1 MVDIKGNIAAVRQ
14 DIAEA
19 AVRTGRNVPAI
30 KIIAV
35 TKTIAVDKIKTAIEA
50 GLTALGENRVQEM
63 TAKMPELPADIEW
76 HLIGH
81 LQTNKVKYI
90 ADRVSMIHSMESL
103 ALAKEIDRRGS
114 RLGRRIPV
122 LVQVN
127 VAGETAKFGL
137 RPGEV
142 ADFVAEVGSYP
153 GLAVSGLMT
162 MAPYVADPEEA
173 RPVFRELREL
183 GDRLKTMGIP
193 GVTMDYLSMGMSNDY
208 KIAVEEGANLLRIGS
223 RIFGERY

>member
-19 AVRTGRNVPAI
+19 AVRTGRDDRAI

-90 ADRVSMIHSMESL
+90 ADRVRMVHSLDSL

-127 VAGETAKFGL
+127 VAGETTKFGL

-142 ADFVAEVGSYP
+142 ADFVAEAGSLP

-162 MAPYVADPEEA
+162 MAPYVTDPEEA
-173 RPVFRELREL
+173 RPVFRGLREL
-183 GDRLKTMGIP
+183 GGRLKTMGIP